1 MISLKYSIYF
11 EWEGDGVY
19 GVRIVDDLQ
28 QLSLLLMFLST
39 CIFYRYLKKVRRE
52 RKLTGFEW
60 TMYFVTQFAT
70 LIWAFTYFIK
80 HLAES

>member
-1 MISLKYSIYF
+1 MYLRIIFKKRISTNNITLKLCKNSYHTNS
-11 EWEGDGVY
+11 G
-19 GVRIVDDLQ
+19 Q
-28 QLSLLLMFLST
+28 SS
-39 CIFYRYLKKVRRE
+39 VRRE

-70 LIWAFTYFIK
+70 LIWAVTYFIK

>member
-1 MISLKYSIYF
+1 M
-11 EWEGDGVY
+11 

-60 TMYFVTQFAT
+60 IMYFVTPFAT
-70 LIWAFTYFIK
+70 LIWAVTYFIK

>member
-1 MISLKYSIYF
+1 MA
-11 EWEGDGVY
+11 
-19 GVRIVDDLQ
+19 VRIIDDLQ

-39 CIFYRYLKKVRRE
+39 FIFYRYLKKVKRE

-70 LIWAFTYFIK
+70 LIWAMTYFY
-80 HLAES
+80 

>member
-1 MISLKYSIYF
+1 LNRKVIESM
-11 EWEGDGVY
+11 GG
-19 GVRIVDDLQ
+19 RIVDDLQ
-28 QLSLLLMFLST
+28 QLSLLLMFFST
-39 CIFYRYLKKVRRE
+39 FIFYRYLKKVRRE

>member
-1 MISLKYSIYF
+1 MA
-11 EWEGDGVY
+11 
-19 GVRIVDDLQ
+19 VRLVDDLQ

-39 CIFYRYLKKVRRE
+39 FIFYRYLKKVRRE
-52 RKLTGFEW
+52 RNLTGFEW

-70 LIWAFTYFIK
+70 VIWTITYFIK

>member
-1 MISLKYSIYF
+1 MISLKIAFILNRRVIESM
-11 EWEGDGVY
+11 

-39 CIFYRYLKKVRRE
+39 FIFYRYLKKVRRE

-70 LIWAFTYFIK
+70 VIWTITYFIK

>member
-1 MISLKYSIYF
+1 MNRRMIESM
-11 EWEGDGVY
+11 

-39 CIFYRYLKKVRRE
+39 FIFYRYLKKVRRE

-70 LIWAFTYFIK
+70 VIWTITYFIK
-80 HLAES
+80 LLAES

>member
-1 MISLKYSIYF
+1 MA
-11 EWEGDGVY
+11 
-19 GVRIVDDLQ
+19 VRIVDDLQ

-39 CIFYRYLKKVRRE
+39 FIFYRYLKKVKRE

-70 LIWAFTYFIK
+70 LIWAMTCFIK

>member
-1 MISLKYSIYF
+1 MNRKVIESM
-11 EWEGDGVY
+11 GG
-19 GVRIVDDLQ
+19 RIVDDLQ
-28 QLSLLLMFLST
+28 QLSLLLMFFST
-39 CIFYRYLKKVRRE
+39 FIFYRYLKKVRRE

>member
-1 MISLKYSIYF
+1 M
-11 EWEGDGVY
+11 
-19 GVRIVDDLQ
+19 GVRIVHDLQ

-39 CIFYRYLKKVRRE
+39 FIFYRYLKKVKRE

-70 LIWAFTYFIK
+70 LIWVFTYFIK

>member
-1 MISLKYSIYF
+1 MNRRVIESM
-11 EWEGDGVY
+11 

-39 CIFYRYLKKVRRE
+39 FIFYRYLKKVRRE

-70 LIWAFTYFIK
+70 VIWTITYFIK
-80 HLAES
+80 LLAES

>member
-1 MISLKYSIYF
+1 M
-11 EWEGDGVY
+11 

-39 CIFYRYLKKVRRE
+39 FIFYKYLKKVKRE

-70 LIWAFTYFIK
+70 LIWVFTYFIK

>member
-1 MISLKYSIYF
+1 MA
-11 EWEGDGVY
+11 
-19 GVRIVDDLQ
+19 VRIVDDLQ

-39 CIFYRYLKKVRRE
+39 FIFYRYLKRVRRE

-60 TMYFVTQFAT
+60 TMYFATQFAT

-80 HLAES
+80 HLGES

>member
-1 MISLKYSIYF
+1 MA
-11 EWEGDGVY
+11 
-19 GVRIVDDLQ
+19 VRIVDDLQ
-28 QLSLLLMFLST
+28 QLSLLLMFFST
-39 CIFYRYLKKVRRE
+39 IIFYRYLKKVKRE

-60 TMYFVTQFAT
+60 TMYFVTPFAT

>member
-1 MISLKYSIYF
+1 MESM
-11 EWEGDGVY
+11 

-39 CIFYRYLKKVRRE
+39 FIFYRYLKRVRRE

-70 LIWAFTYFIK
+70 LIWAFTYVIK

>member
-1 MISLKYSIYF
+1 MESMA
-11 EWEGDGVY
+11 
-19 GVRIVDDLQ
+19 VRIVDDLQ

-39 CIFYRYLKKVRRE
+39 FIFYRYLKRLNE
-52 RKLTGFEW
+52 RKLSCFEW

-70 LIWAFTYFIK
+70 LIWAITYFIK

>member
-1 MISLKYSIYF
+1 MESM
-11 EWEGDGVY
+11 GVH
-19 GVRIVDDLQ
+19 IVDDLQ

-39 CIFYRYLKKVRRE
+39 FIFYRYLKKVRRE

-70 LIWAFTYFIK
+70 VIWTITYFIK
-80 HLAES
+80 LLAES

>member
-1 MISLKYSIYF
+1 MESMA
-11 EWEGDGVY
+11 
-19 GVRIVDDLQ
+19 VRLVDDLQ

-39 CIFYRYLKKVRRE
+39 FIFYRYLKKVRRE

-70 LIWAFTYFIK
+70 VIWTITYFIK
-80 HLAES
+80 LLAES

>member
-1 MISLKYSIYF
+1 MA
-11 EWEGDGVY
+11 
-19 GVRIVDDLQ
+19 VRIVDDLQ

-39 CIFYRYLKKVRRE
+39 LIFYRYLKKVRRE

-70 LIWAFTYFIK
+70 FIWAVTYFIK

>member
-1 MISLKYSIYF
+1 MGSMA
-11 EWEGDGVY
+11 
-19 GVRIVDDLQ
+19 VRIVDDLQ

-39 CIFYRYLKKVRRE
+39 FIFYRYLKKVKRD
-52 RKLTGFEW
+52 RKWTGFEW

-70 LIWAFTYFIK
+70 LIWAMTYFIK

>member
-1 MISLKYSIYF
+1 MKF
-11 EWEGDGVY
+11 MA
-19 GVRIVDDLQ
+19 VRIVDDLQ

-39 CIFYRYLKKVRRE
+39 FIFYRYLKKVKRD

-60 TMYFVTQFAT
+60 TMYFVTQFVA
-70 LIWAFTYFIK
+70 LIWAMTYFIK

>member
-39 CIFYRYLKKVRRE
+39 FIFYRYLKKVKRE
-52 RKLTGFEW
+52 KN
-60 TMYFVTQFAT
+60 
-70 LIWAFTYFIK
+70 
-80 HLAES
+80 

>member
-1 MISLKYSIYF
+1 M
-11 EWEGDGVY
+11 

-39 CIFYRYLKKVRRE
+39 FIFYRYLKKVRRE
-52 RKLTGFEW
+52 RNLTGFEW
-60 TMYFVTQFAT
+60 TMYFVTQIAT

>member
-1 MISLKYSIYF
+1 MESM
-11 EWEGDGVY
+11 

-28 QLSLLLMFLST
+28 QLSLLLMFFST
-39 CIFYRYLKKVRRE
+39 FIFYRYLKKVRRE

-70 LIWAFTYFIK
+70 LTWAVTYFIK